1 MRDSGQRVGGASG
14 PRLCGT
20 EVVCEL
26 AAPLMRT
33 HGGRAGCI
41 ERKVED
47 REGTWEAISITPC
60 LRPGE
65 GSFLTPQPPTG
76 PSP

>member
-1 MRDSGQRVGGASG
+1 MKAALDPQKVREVMRDSGQRVGGASG
-14 PRLCGT
+14 PRLCET

-47 REGTWEAISITPC
+47 REGT
-60 LRPGE
+60 
-65 GSFLTPQPPTG
+65 
-76 PSP
+76 